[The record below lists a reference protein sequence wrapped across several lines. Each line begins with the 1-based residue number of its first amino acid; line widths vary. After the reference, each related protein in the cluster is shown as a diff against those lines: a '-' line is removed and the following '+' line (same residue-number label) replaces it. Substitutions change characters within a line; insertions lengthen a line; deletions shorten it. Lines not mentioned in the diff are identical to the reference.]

1 MVPATGK
8 HTPRTVTRRM
18 AAATETEPE
27 AAVVIAF
34 VIMPKNLTMSDAVA
48 AEGAIVNL
56 TVSLKKPVTANAMA
70 ISYDYDATVLEP
82 LRSDN
87 QWIPKGVLQDFS
99 EFGSHGVW
107 SSEDTVD
114 VSGDVCT
121 LAFRVLP
128 NAEYKRSTVRCSLT
142 LQNAD
147 SEKKFTTSAR
157 ITPAC
162 NHKYSP
168 WVDTEQGEHSRICDL
183 CDYVQTQPRT
193 WDSGES
199 KDNLVYTCTACGSQ
213 HSDQLITTHQNNSAD
228 GKNPWGSNIG
238 GWGSFAEQTVTESTQ
253 TPSSGNQASISN
265 QIPWGKNFNEDNWEG
280 GNPSTSGQLGGSFD
294 EKGTV
299 ASEQTTISSNN
310 PWKDFYQQPNQETA
324 SHTEEPTQNQT
335 PSWMEHLDTSIFQ
348 ETTAPTDDSSEEI
361 HDHDHAVPT
370 TDPHE
375 GHVHAQTAQKSNPL
389 TVCAL
394 LGVAILFGVVAWLFL
409 KKRKH
414 H

>member
-114 VSGDVCT
+114 ISGDVCT

-168 WVDTEQGEHSRICDL
+168 WVDTEQGEHSRICTL
-183 CDYVQTQPRT
+183 CDYVQTQPHT

-213 HSDQLITTHQNNSAD
+213 HS
-228 GKNPWGSNIG
+228 
-238 GWGSFAEQTVTESTQ
+238 
-253 TPSSGNQASISN
+253 
-265 QIPWGKNFNEDNWEG
+265 
-280 GNPSTSGQLGGSFD
+280 GQLGGSFD

-299 ASEQTTISSNN
+299 ESEQTTISSNN
-310 PWKDFYQQPNQETA
+310 PWKDFYHQPNQETA

-375 GHVHAQTAQKSNPL
+375 GHVHAQTTQNSNPL